1 MVTMVYLEQFRNSII
16 FLSLTLMISC
26 SPKKIRHLELVNE
39 ESSKWQQSKG
49 LMYRDGVLFSG
60 QLFKLYPFGE
70 DTMYI
75 KEYIEGQR
83 NGEWRKY
90 YPSQQMSEI
99 RYFQNGEKTG
109 VYIGWWSNGRKKF
122 EYTFKKDEYH
132 GVLKEWNPEGN
143 LVREMN
149 YIAGHEDGA
158 QKVWYDNGKIK
169 SNYVVKNGRRYGL
182 LGTKN
187 CVNISD
193 SLFVD

>member
-26 SPKKIRHLELVNE
+26 SPKKIQYLELVNE
-39 ESSKWQQSKG
+39 ESFQCQQSKG
-49 LMYRDGVLFSG
+49 LMYVDGELFSG
-60 QLFKLYPFGE
+60 QLFKLYPSCE

-75 KEYIEGQR
+75 KEYIEGKR

-90 YPSQQMSEI
+90 YPTQQMAEI
-99 RYFQNGEKTG
+99 RNFQNGYKTG
-109 VYIGWWSNGRKKF
+109 RYLGWWPNGGKKF
-122 EYTFKKDEYH
+122 EYTFKNDEYH

-149 YIAGHEDGA
+149 YIAGHEEGA
-158 QKVWYDNGKIK
+158 QRVWYDNGKIK